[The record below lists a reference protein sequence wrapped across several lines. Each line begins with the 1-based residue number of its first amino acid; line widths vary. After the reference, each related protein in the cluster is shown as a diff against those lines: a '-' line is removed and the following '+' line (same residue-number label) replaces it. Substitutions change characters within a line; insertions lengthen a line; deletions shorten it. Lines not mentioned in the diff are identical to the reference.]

1 MMVRKLN
8 HYHTFWLNAEHNCR
22 YNKAPFVGDPDDGT
36 IKTWV
41 TRSFWHRDIWQKYKF
56 NFSFDFIWDATS
68 KKSDLDYYQK
78 MQKLA
83 EGFMK
88 YEGEYFYEAKV
99 GFTLLL

>member
-1 MMVRKLN
+1 MN
-8 HYHTFWLNAEHNCR
+8 STFYR
-22 YNKAPFVGDPDDGT
+22 
-36 IKTWV
+36 
-41 TRSFWHRDIWQKYKF
+41 
-56 NFSFDFIWDATS
+56 FDFIWDATS

-99 GFTLLL
+99 SFFANIITIDTYKSATHLAHFHR